1 MPPDISSFN
10 KHSFR
15 YTLCFLS
22 RVDVLKTIIAQ
33 IVYFITSGESG
44 LSTDSR
50 FKSMNGENKEI
61 TNFFKQL

>member
-10 KHSFR
+10 KHSFW
-15 YTLCFLS
+15 YTLYFLS
-22 RVDVLKTIIAQ
+22 RVDALKTIIAQ

-44 LSTDSR
+44 FFSDSH
-50 FKSMNGENKEI
+50 FKSINGENKQI